1 MALRALFKPLD
12 LLPNGSVSYL
22 YSRQCREQH
31 LLCSLA
37 EDWQCRCGDH
47 WAIRGK
53 KRKWWV
59 QIGNRQTPEQND
71 VGSSLA
77 QRYWIGRGTRRLP
90 LVSKQG
96 PTMPGVWSY
105 DIDTSILTAIHL
117 QRGLKATETMFA
129 QFTDTQLHLE
139 CTNRK
144 EGKFQDWPGHLYF
157 QRWIQELPYKVRT
170 SGHTWARQVQ
180 ARCAVSRAWRQF
192 SAHICRT
199 LVCWQAAL
207 SKNVWNGRAAGKYE
221 NDNTQPRLET
231 RSTDPSQQRHVGFR
245 HPRFWTD

>member
-77 QRYWIGRGTRRLP
+77 QRYWIGRGTRSLP
-90 LVSKQG
+90 WSVNKVRPCLMCEATISTLLFSQQSTFKEAWKQLKRCLPNLLTHSFILNVPTRRKAIFRIGLDTFISSAKYRNCLTKSEHQATLEPDKSKPDVLFQG
-96 PTMPGVWSY
+96 PG
-105 DIDTSILTAIHL
+105 DNFLLTSA
-117 QRGLKATETMFA
+117 GL
-129 QFTDTQLHLE
+129 
-139 CTNRK
+139 
-144 EGKFQDWPGHLYF
+144 
-157 QRWIQELPYKVRT
+157 
-170 SGHTWARQVQ
+170 
-180 ARCAVSRAWRQF
+180 
-192 SAHICRT
+192 
-199 LVCWQAAL
+199 
-207 SKNVWNGRAAGKYE
+207 
-221 NDNTQPRLET
+221 
-231 RSTDPSQQRHVGFR
+231 
-245 HPRFWTD
+245 